1 MCASRI
7 QRLLTAVVL
16 GIILYFFAVAA
27 IDFQEGAKESV
38 NFMIATGLQ
47 TFVIIMMVIWAI
59 TNFCPSSWIIEKI
72 FPPCEWEK

>member
-16 GIILYFFAVAA
+16 GIILYFFAVAT

-47 TFVIIMMVIWAI
+47 TFVIIMMVVWAI